1 MNIENKFENVCCQL
15 IKEDVFKDADECEVT
30 SCTRTVKYLCFCQVL
45 VFLSSICV
53 FVKFLCFVKYL
64 CFCQVLVFLS
74 STCVFVIWG
83 CNRSLARNF
92 SVANKDLHYSPNL

>member
-1 MNIENKFENVCCQL
+1 MFL
-15 IKEDVFKDADECEVT
+15 SS
-30 SCTRTVKYLCFCQVL
+30 SCGFVKYFCFCQVL
-45 VFLSSICV
+45 VFLSSTCA
-53 FVKFLCFVKYL
+53 FVKYL